1 MKKITI
7 KTSVGSYMAEITK
20 QEFLDI
26 INSWEKIVTIPLG
39 KCTTFLAWEEYD
51 HNAQVTFFLDNV
63 QIQSIE
69 EHDMELK
76 PVINLSSQW
85 TEQPS

>member
-7 KTSVGSYMAEITK
+7 KTSVGSYMATISK

-26 INSWEKIVTIPLG
+26 VNSGEKIVTIPLG
-39 KCTTFLAWEEYD
+39 DCTTYLGGEEYND
-51 HNAQVTFFLDNV
+51 NAHVTFFLDNV
-63 QIQSIE
+63 DIQSIE

-76 PVINLSSQW
+76 PQINLTSEW
-85 TEQPS
+85 TEQP

>member
-7 KTSVGSYMAEITK
+7 KTSVGAYMAEISK
-20 QEFLDI
+20 DEFLNI

-39 KCTTFLAWEEYD
+39 NCTTFLNGEEYND
-51 HNAQVTFFLDNV
+51 NAQVTFFLDNV

-76 PVINLSSQW
+76 PQINLSSEW
-85 TEQPS
+85 TEQH

>member
-7 KTSVGSYMAEITK
+7 KTSVGSYMAEISK

-26 INSWEKIVTIPLG
+26 IDSGEKIVTIPLG
-39 KCTTFLAWEEYD
+39 DCTTFLNGEEYND
-51 HNAQVTFFLDNV
+51 NAHVTFFLDNV
-63 QIQSIE
+63 DIQSIE

-76 PVINLSSQW
+76 PVINLTSEW
-85 TEQPS
+85 TEQP

>member
-7 KTSVGSYMAEITK
+7 KTSVGSYMAEISK
-20 QEFLDI
+20 EEFLNI
-26 INSWEKIVTIPLG
+26 VNSGSKIVTIPLG
-39 KCTTFLAWEEYD
+39 NCTTYLGGEEYND
-51 HNAQVTFFLDNV
+51 NAQVTFFLDNV

-76 PVINLSSQW
+76 EQINLSSEW
-85 TEQPS
+85 TEQP

>member
-7 KTSVGSYMAEITK
+7 KTSVGSYMATISK

-26 INSWEKIVTIPLG
+26 VNSGEKIVTIPLG
-39 KCTTFLAWEEYD
+39 DCTTYLGGEEYND
-51 HNAQVTFFLDNV
+51 NAHVTFFLDNV
-63 QIQSIE
+63 DIQSIE

-76 PVINLSSQW
+76 PQINLSS
-85 TEQPS
+85 E

>member
-7 KTSVGSYMAEITK
+7 KTSVGSYMANITK
-20 QEFLDI
+20 DEFLKI
-26 INSWEKIVTIPLG
+26 VNSGEKIVTIPLG
-39 KCTTFLAWEEYD
+39 ECTTYLGGEEYND
-51 HNAQVTFFLDNV
+51 NADVTFFLDNV

-76 PVINLSSQW
+76 PVINLSSKW
-85 TEQPS
+85 PEQD

>member
-7 KTSVGSYMAEITK
+7 KTSVGSYMAEISK

-26 INSWEKIVTIPLG
+26 INSGEKVVTIPLWE
-39 KCTTFLAWEEYD
+39 CTTFLAGEEYND
-51 HNAQVTFFLDNV
+51 NAQVTFFLDNV
-63 QIQSIE
+63 QMHSIE

-76 PVINLSSQW
+76 PVINLTSQW
-85 TEQPS
+85 TEQP

>member
-7 KTSVGSYMAEITK
+7 KTSVGSYMATITK

-26 INSWEKIVTIPLG
+26 INSGEKIVTIPLG
-39 KCTTFLAWEEYD
+39 DCTTYLGGEEYND
-51 HNAQVTFFLDNV
+51 NAHVTFFLDNV
-63 QIQSIE
+63 DIQSIE

-76 PVINLSSQW
+76 PQINLSSEW
-85 TEQPS
+85 TEQP

>member
-7 KTSVGSYMAEITK
+7 KTSVGSYMAEISK
-20 QEFLDI
+20 EEFLNI
-26 INSWEKIVTIPLG
+26 VNSGDKVVTIPLG
-39 KCTTFLAWEEYD
+39 NCTTYLGGEEYND
-51 HNAQVTFFLDNV
+51 NAQVTFFLDNV

-76 PVINLSSQW
+76 EQINLSSEW
-85 TEQPS
+85 TEQP

>member
-7 KTSVGSYMAEITK
+7 KTSVGSYMATITK

-26 INSWEKIVTIPLG
+26 VNSGEKIVTIPLG
-39 KCTTFLAWEEYD
+39 DCTTYLGGEEYND
-51 HNAQVTFFLDNV
+51 NAHVTFFLDNV
-63 QIQSIE
+63 DIQSIE

-76 PVINLSSQW
+76 PQINLSSEW
-85 TEQPS
+85 TEQP

>member
-7 KTSVGSYMAEITK
+7 KTSVGAYLANITK
-20 QEFLDI
+20 DEFMSI
-26 INSWEKIVTIPLG
+26 VNSGDKIVTIPLG
-39 KCTTFLAWEEYD
+39 ECTTFLNGEEYND
-51 HNAQVTFFLDNV
+51 NAHVTFFLDNV

-85 TEQPS
+85 TEQL

>member
-1 MKKITI
+1 
-7 KTSVGSYMAEITK
+7 MATITK

-26 INSWEKIVTIPLG
+26 INSGEKIVTIPLG
-39 KCTTFLAWEEYD
+39 ECTTFLAGEEYND
-51 HNAQVTFFLDNV
+51 NAQVTFFLDNV

-76 PVINLSSQW
+76 PVINLTSSW
-85 TEQPS
+85 TEQV

>member
-1 MKKITI
+1 MSI
-7 KTSVGSYMAEITK
+7 V
-20 QEFLDI
+20 
-26 INSWEKIVTIPLG
+26 NSGDKIVTIPLG
-39 KCTTFLAWEEYD
+39 ECTTFLNGEEYND
-51 HNAQVTFFLDNV
+51 NAHVTFFLDNV

-85 TEQPS
+85 TEQL

>member
-51 HNAQVTFFLDNV
+51 DNAQVTFFLDNV

>member
-7 KTSVGSYMAEITK
+7 KTSVGSYMAEISK
-20 QEFLDI
+20 EEFLNI
-26 INSWEKIVTIPLG
+26 VNSGSKIVTIPLG
-39 KCTTFLAWEEYD
+39 NCTTYLGGEEYND
-51 HNAQVTFFLDNV
+51 NAQVTFFLDNV

-76 PVINLSSQW
+76 EQINLSS
-85 TEQPS
+85 E

>member
-7 KTSVGSYMAEITK
+7 KTSVGSYMATITK

-26 INSWEKIVTIPLG
+26 VNSGEKIITIPLG
-39 KCTTFLAWEEYD
+39 ECTTYLGGEEYND
-51 HNAQVTFFLDNV
+51 NAHVTFFLDNI

-76 PVINLSSQW
+76 PAINLTSEW
-85 TEQPS
+85 TEQH